1 MTGSL
6 IIILIVAV
14 TDVHF
19 YFANKK
25 QAQGLKIIEP
35 VDGVDSSVSLL
46 PLRTYRECRV
56 TDLTSAG
63 QIPIHLLGG
72 KLGCM
77 HGWEVVLLYL
87 RDMKDSLWRKA
98 CVCVPILCSSGQLY
112 EVRTYEYALRM
123 CLWVSFHFRM
133 PCPSDNE

>member
-1 MTGSL
+1 MRISGFSVGDGVISGVVTSFLIVGMGGAGLWACMTGSL

-56 TDLTSAG
+56 TDLDFCRTNSDTPTRWKVG
-63 QIPIHLLGG
+63 
-72 KLGCM
+72 M
-77 HGWEVVLLYL
+77 HGRVGGCFTLLT
-87 RDMKDSLWRKA
+87 R
-98 CVCVPILCSSGQLY
+98 Y
-112 EVRTYEYALRM
+112 ERLTLVKGMCICTYF
-123 CLWVSFHFRM
+123 V
-133 PCPSDNE
+133 

>member
-1 MTGSL
+1 MALSRGRLLRVLLRFFILLTDFCYRQQDAPGYKPGLWACMTGSL

-87 RDMKDSLWRKA
+87 RDMKDSRW
-98 CVCVPILCSSGQLY
+98 
-112 EVRTYEYALRM
+112 
-123 CLWVSFHFRM
+123 
-133 PCPSDNE
+133 

>member
-1 MTGSL
+1 MLLRFFILLTDFCYRQQDAPGYKPGLWACMTGSL

-56 TDLTSAG
+56 TDLDFCRTNSDTPTRWKVG
-63 QIPIHLLGG
+63 
-72 KLGCM
+72 M
-77 HGWEVVLLYL
+77 HGRVGGCFTLLT
-87 RDMKDSLWRKA
+87 R
-98 CVCVPILCSSGQLY
+98 Y
-112 EVRTYEYALRM
+112 ERLTLVKGMCICTYF
-123 CLWVSFHFRM
+123 V
-133 PCPSDNE
+133 